1 MRYCGVVDG
10 VRINCLMLYNGGRQA
25 CIYRD
30 DLGLSKFWIIWNF
43 KDFIFSKNTK
53 KHF

>member
-1 MRYCGVVDG
+1 MSYCGVVDG
-10 VRINCLMLYNGGRQA
+10 VGINRLMFYNGGRQA

-30 DLGLSKFWIIWNF
+30 GLGLSKFWIIWNF